1 MDRLRRLLYEEAEE
15 QRKRHTKAMRKTY
28 RDQLREI
35 QLEKERE
42 KSAQHKRKLP
52 VGHKLLLFSLLSIE
66 ALLCFVLNGL
76 LKIIEGFFRPDGR
89 QSFPLHSSY
98 RVVILQCYDIKAEFK
113 SIQYIF
119 LFPSS
124 ETSCILS
131 SFPFLH
137 FSWYNIQSLFS
148 VAFSAEDSQIT
159 SRHSCFGSNQ

>member
-1 MDRLRRLLYEEAEE
+1 VETFPVSGRMDRLRRLLYEEAEE

-76 LKIIEGFFRPDGR
+76 LKIIEGRNLSRSSIFSFFPAARLHVSFPHFHSFISLGIIFNRFFRWLSLLR
-89 QSFPLHSSY
+89 TLKS
-98 RVVILQCYDIKAEFK
+98 LQDIRALDPTNESKGFV
-113 SIQYIF
+113 
-119 LFPSS
+119 
-124 ETSCILS
+124 LS
-131 SFPFLH
+131 
-137 FSWYNIQSLFS
+137 
-148 VAFSAEDSQIT
+148 T
-159 SRHSCFGSNQ
+159 NQ